1 MKKEG
6 TPPRSQAPGH
16 WPRCCQREPQGSV
29 SPGGFLVRPGWAS
42 LPPSLCSLLP
52 AIGPGLLK

>member
-6 TPPRSQAPGH
+6 TPPRSQAPGPR
-16 WPRCCQREPQGSV
+16 PRCCQREPQDSA

-42 LPPSLCSLLP
+42 LPLP
-52 AIGPGLLK
+52 FVPFCWRLAPAC